1 MKKII
6 ALLMV
11 LIMVL
16 GLVACGAKAPAA
28 DAPAADAPVADAPAA
43 DAPAVDAPAEESFEG
58 KTLTIAFAT
67 GDTIDGYQAQIDAFC
82 AEYGCEI
89 EVEYLTGD
97 ATENANTL
105 FLRAATGNLPDIF
118 KLSSGQSIITNLDP
132 ETNLVDLAG
141 QPFLENITDAYLD
154 VVTDENGHVWSIPT
168 ETSNVAG
175 VFYNKQVLADLG
187 LEIPTTWAEF
197 LETCQWLRDNTDMD
211 PVIHPFDGAAG
222 KQILYL
228 AQYYY
233 VQNEDPEFVYKYA
246 AREMNLHESPA
257 FMRGLTKLA
266 DLYNK
271 GYQNRDPL
279 STSMENVATALV
291 DGSAAFVIC
300 RTNLMSTMQTV
311 APENVNDIGFFP
323 MPDEKAE
330 DLGVAVWMPTGW
342 YLSQTCE
349 EQALALKF
357 FEYLTSAEAVEA
369 YCSKITPT
377 GAFMLKTAVMP
388 ENVSVAVSEA
398 QEWAAKS
405 SSPVM
410 EYFLNFKGRNLPDL
424 VAMVGTGELTP
435 DEAITMIEDD
445 FKLNAEQNG
454 VW

>member
-6 ALLMV
+6 ALLLV

-28 DAPAADAPVADAPAA
+28 DTPAADAPAA
-43 DAPAVDAPAEESFEG
+43 DAPAADDEEVSFEG
-58 KTLTIAFAT
+58 KKITIAFAT
-67 GDTIDGYQAQIDAFC
+67 GDNIDAFQAQIDAFC
-82 AEYGCEI
+82 AQYGCEI

-132 ETNLVDLAG
+132 EANLVNLAG
-141 QPFLENITDAYLD
+141 QPFLENISDAYLD
-154 VVTDENGHVWSIPT
+154 VVTDDAGNVWSIPT

-175 VFYNKQVLADLG
+175 VFYNKKVLADLG

-197 LETCQWLRDNTDMD
+197 LETCQWIRDNTDMD
-211 PVIHPFDGAAG
+211 PVTHPFDGAAG

-228 AQYYY
+228 AQYFY

-246 AREMNLHESPA
+246 EREINLHESPA
-257 FMRGLTKLA
+257 FMRGLTKLY
-266 DLYNK
+266 DLYEK
-271 GYQNRDPL
+271 GYQNDDPL
-279 STSMENVATALV
+279 STSMEDSAMAIC
-291 DGSAAFVIC
+291 DGTAAFIIC
-300 RTNLMSTMQTV
+300 RTNLMSTVENV
-311 APENVNDIGFFP
+311 APEKINDIGFFP
-323 MPDEKAE
+323 MPDESA
-330 DLGVAVWMPTGW
+330 DDQGVAVWMPTGW
-342 YLSQTCE
+342 YLAQTCE
-349 EQALALKF
+349 EQELALKF
-357 FEYLTSAEAVEA
+357 FEYLTTAEAVEA
-369 YCSKITPT
+369 YCSAVTPT

-398 QEWAAKS
+398 QEWAATS

-410 EYFLNFKGRNLPDL
+410 EYFLDFKGRNLPDL
-424 VAMVGTGELTP
+424 LAMVGTGELTP

>member
-6 ALLMV
+6 ALFLA
-11 LIMVL
+11 LIMTVA
-16 GLVACGAKAPAA
+16 LVACNNNQQPAGNNNQQSGNNQ
-28 DAPAADAPVADAPAA
+28 PAGNEDPAGN
-43 DAPAVDAPAEESFEG
+43 EEVSFEG
-58 KTLTIAFAT
+58 KKITIAFAT
-67 GDTIDGYQAQIDAFC
+67 GDNIDGFQAQIDDFC
-82 AEYGCEI
+82 AKYGCEI

-105 FLRAATGNLPDIF
+105 FLRSATGNLPDIF
-118 KLSSGQSIITNLDP
+118 KLSSGMSIITNLDP
-132 ETNLVDLAG
+132 VENLVDLSG
-141 QPFLENITDAYLD
+141 QPFLSNITDAYLD
-154 VVTDENGHVWSIPT
+154 IVTDDAGHVWSIPT
-168 ETSNVAG
+168 DTANVAG
-175 VFYNKQVLADLG
+175 VFYNKKVLADLG
-187 LEIPTTWAEF
+187 IEIPTTWAQF
-197 LETCQWLRDNTDMD
+197 LETCQWIRDNTDMD

-233 VQNEDPEFVYKYA
+233 VQHEDPEFVYKYA

-266 DLYNK
+266 DLHDK
-271 GYQNRDPL
+271 GYQNDDPL
-279 STSMENVATALV
+279 STSMENVATAIA

-300 RTNLMSTMQTV
+300 RTNLMSTVETV
-311 APENVNDIGFFP
+311 VPEQINDFGFFP
-323 MPDEKAE
+323 LPDEK
-330 DLGVAVWMPTGW
+330 DQGVAVWMPTGW
-342 YLSQTCE
+342 YLAQTCE
-349 EQALALKF
+349 EQELALKF
-357 FEYLTSAEAVEA
+357 MEYLTTAEAVEA

-388 ENVSVAVSEA
+388 DNVSAAVSEA
-398 QEWAAKS
+398 QEWAAKA

-410 EYFLNFKGRNLPDL
+410 EYYLSFKGRNLPDL
-424 VAMVGTGELTP
+424 LAMVGTGELTP